1 MINKVN
7 INDEDKF
14 LKLGFLVNEKFDKLF
29 DLNFII
35 DSSNEDV
42 FGYYDGDKLI
52 GFVHVLKTFECLEII
67 NIVVDL
73 DYRRKGIAIS
83 LINYVIDFYD
93 DLEYILLEV
102 NEKNDSAINL
112 YKKIGF
118 YLINIRKKYYGN
130 EDALIMRKEVNV

>member
-1 MINKVN
+1 MINKVK

>member
-83 LINYVIDFYD
+83 LINYVIDFYN

>member
-7 INDEDKF
+7 ICDKDNF
-14 LKLGFLVNEKFDKLF
+14 LELGFLVNEKFDKLF

-42 FGYYDGDKLI
+42 FGYFDGDKLV

-73 DYRRKGIAIS
+73 EYRRKGIAIS

-102 NEKNDSAINL
+102 NENNESAINL
-112 YKKIGF
+112 YKKLGF
-118 YLINIRKKYYGN
+118 NVINIRKKYYGN
-130 EDALIMRKEVNV
+130 DDALIMRKEVNV

>member
-1 MINKVN
+1 M
-7 INDEDKF
+7 
-14 LKLGFLVNEKFDKLF
+14 
-29 DLNFII
+29 
-35 DSSNEDV
+35 
-42 FGYYDGDKLI
+42 
-52 GFVHVLKTFECLEII
+52 
-67 NIVVDL
+67 
-73 DYRRKGIAIS
+73 
-83 LINYVIDFYD
+83 IDFYD